1 MATTYRISQI
11 SAVKLEN
18 IQFLLGAGASI
29 QHQHHSRILMPTT
42 CQISL
47 PLLLII
53 VALFVFMAQGND
65 DEQQPQ
71 QPQQDE
77 TLQLPPPSF
86 DSSRTK
92 LDLSSGSAD
101 LTDKLGP
108 LVINKDGTTSRIVNW
123 PRMTEMERERT
134 LRIIS
139 KRNRERL
146 AKLKEEL

>member
-1 MATTYRISQI
+1 
-11 SAVKLEN
+11 
-18 IQFLLGAGASI
+18 
-29 QHQHHSRILMPTT
+29 MPTV
-42 CQISL
+42 CRI
-47 PLLLII
+47 PLLLLLVI
-53 VALFVFMAQGND
+53 VILFMFMAQAND
-65 DEQQPQ
+65 DEQQPRQ
-71 QPQQDE
+71 KQPPPQQQDE
-77 TLQLPPPSF
+77 PMQLPPPSA

-123 PRMTEMERERT
+123 SKMTEMERERT